1 MSIKSDFVQQKE
13 EKEDPKKRG
22 ASPKGS
28 AKSKG
33 SGKEADQEPTTEG
46 EPVPD
51 EKYWPVGIPDSN
63 RTSHVMRKPILFAL
77 SLPHYNLCYMPLPL
91 FQK

>member
-1 MSIKSDFVQQKE
+1 MSRYIFVVFLVEYMLIRKDFVQQKE

-33 SGKEADQEPTTEG
+33 SGKDADQEPTTEG

-51 EKYWPVGIPDSN
+51 EKYWPVSC
-63 RTSHVMRKPILFAL
+63 HCWCFE
-77 SLPHYNLCYMPLPL
+77 
-91 FQK
+91 F